1 MKKDRDCRIIRL
13 GDRILRILDA
23 EEEKALVIDCVKM
36 GIMVFSIMTGYLFEK
51 ESKEEISMEP
61 DVVSSI
67 SMNRDQYLTVVANR
81 NRIEDKEEFAKL
93 LVKMCRKNSFHT
105 IKFSTD
111 RGYATGI
118 HMQVFLCEE
127 DIEDANV
134 VMEIDYVQREC
145 NEKYDICNNPE
156 EFELFVNGEVTN

>member
-1 MKKDRDCRIIRL
+1 MNKKRMCI
-13 GDRILRILDA
+13 
-23 EEEKALVIDCVKM
+23 VCV
-36 GIMVFSIMTGYLFEK
+36 IMVFGIMAGCFLEEK
-51 ESKEEISMEP
+51 YENHIPMKP

-67 SMNRDQYLTVVANR
+67 SINRDQYLTVVANR
-81 NRIEDKEEFAKL
+81 DRIEDKEEFAKL
-93 LVKMCRKNSFHT
+93 LVKMCRENSFHT

-134 VMEIDYVQREC
+134 VMEIDYVQREY
-145 NEKYDICNNPE
+145 NENYDICDNPE
-156 EFELFVNGEVTN
+156 KFELHVDGEVIN

>member
-1 MKKDRDCRIIRL
+1 
-13 GDRILRILDA
+13 
-23 EEEKALVIDCVKM
+23 
-36 GIMVFSIMTGYLFEK
+36 MTGYLFEK

-67 SMNRDQYLTVVANR
+67 GMNRNQYITVVANR

-93 LVKMCRKNSFHT
+93 LVKICRKNSFHT

>member
-67 SMNRDQYLTVVANR
+67 SMNRDQYLTVVA
-81 NRIEDKEEFAKL
+81 
-93 LVKMCRKNSFHT
+93 

-111 RGYATGI
+111 RGYATEI
-118 HMQVFLCEE
+118 HMQVYLCEE

-134 VMEIDYVQREC
+134 VMETDYVQREY
-145 NEKYDICNNPE
+145 NENYDICDNPE
-156 EFELFVNGEVTN
+156 KFELHVDGEVIN

>member
-1 MKKDRDCRIIRL
+1 MSEKRICIVY
-13 GDRILRILDA
+13 
-23 EEEKALVIDCVKM
+23 VIM
-36 GIMVFSIMTGYLFEK
+36 IFIIMTGYHFEK
-51 ESKEEISMEP
+51 KSEEEISMEP

-81 NRIEDKEEFAKL
+81 DRIEDKEEFAKL
-93 LVKMCRKNSFHT
+93 LVQMCRDNSFHT

-118 HMQVFLCEE
+118 HMQVYLCDN
-127 DIEDANV
+127 DIEAAKV
-134 VMEIDYVQREC
+134 AMKIDYVHREY

-156 EFELFVNGEVTN
+156 EFELHVDGETVK